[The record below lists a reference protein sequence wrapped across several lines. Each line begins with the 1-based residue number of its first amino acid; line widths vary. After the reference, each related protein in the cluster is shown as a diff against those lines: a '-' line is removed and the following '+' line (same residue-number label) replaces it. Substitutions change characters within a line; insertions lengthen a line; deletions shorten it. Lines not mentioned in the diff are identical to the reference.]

1 MQSEEIKKENS
12 EIDWLSM
19 PHQLTEDQ
27 DKMLLMAIEAFST
40 ENLFKKLSRL
50 QKCIRYIFEK
60 GYEAGKNANRD

>member
-40 ENLFKKLSRL
+40 LS
-50 QKCIRYIFEK
+50 
-60 GYEAGKNANRD
+60 